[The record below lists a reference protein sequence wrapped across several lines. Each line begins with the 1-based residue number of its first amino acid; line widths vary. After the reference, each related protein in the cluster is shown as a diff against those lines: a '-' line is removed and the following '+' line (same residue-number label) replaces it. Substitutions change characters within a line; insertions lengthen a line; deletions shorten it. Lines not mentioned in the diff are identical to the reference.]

1 MKVKSLYIVPKA
13 ILKKLIN
20 VCKTVWSRSM
30 LLSLPLTQ
38 PHWSSCY
45 SSSTSSMPWPQNST
59 VYSFRLQH
67 TSLRIFYFVL
77 MLLEVYVALV
87 VKNLSANEGD
97 IRDVGLIHGL
107 GRSPGRRLCN
117 LLQYSCLEN
126 PMDRGAW
133 RATVH
138 GVSKSWTLLRH

>member
-87 VKNLSANEGD
+87 VKNLSANSQPIYRTVYVCALPAEKEMATHSS
-97 IRDVGLIHGL
+97 V
-107 GRSPGRRLCN
+107 P
-117 LLQYSCLEN
+117 
-126 PMDRGAW
+126 AW
-133 RATVH
+133 RIPGMGEPGGLPSMRSHRVGH
-138 GVSKSWTLLRH
+138 D